1 MNSLRLYAFALIA
14 TLGSCATKHRDGAL
28 HVTIIGSGFHRSDA
42 DQFPLTTPQALLTQ
56 ASATG
61 LVTLDASGQVEPA
74 LAESWIVTGDGAS
87 TIFRLRRVK
96 WANGDDVT
104 ARDAAASLNRAL
116 ATQSHNPLKPLLSAI
131 DSIVPMT
138 GRVVE
143 IRLKVPRPYLLQLL
157 AQPELGIRRGG
168 QGTGPYRAQ
177 IKGISAIHLH
187 GANGEDSQA
196 GTALA
201 DVELSSDTSA
211 RAIARFM
218 LQRVDLVLGG
228 TLADWPLALASGVR
242 SDRLRVDPAQGLFGL
257 AIVGRSPFL
266 ADPDAR
272 AALAMSIDRIAMGR
286 TLRLVGWNA
295 TEALLPMQF
304 DSAHLPALPKWSGM
318 SLAQRQVDAASRI
331 ARWARGGGDVPV
343 VRVSLPPGPG
353 MRVMLARLTT
363 DWGRIGVKV
372 MSVRPGSPDADVR
385 LIDAVAPNS
394 SANWYLTQVSCAGG
408 LVCDSAGDAALEQ
421 SRIAASLN
429 ERATRLAQADTV
441 QAARGSFIALG
452 TPVRWSLVDPA
463 LTGWRENVFATHP
476 LAELRPTAP
485 VN

>member
-1 MNSLRLYAFALIA
+1 MNPVRLYAFALIA
-14 TLGSCATKHRDGAL
+14 SLGSCATEHRDGAL
-28 HVTIIGSGFHRSDA
+28 HVTIVGNGFRRSDA
-42 DQFPLTTPQALLTQ
+42 DQFPLTTPQAVLTQ

-61 LVTLDASGQVEPA
+61 LVALDASGQVEPA

-104 ARDAAASLNRAL
+104 ARDVAASLNRTL
-116 ATQSHNPLKPLLSAI
+116 APQSHNALKPLLSAI
-131 DSIVPMT
+131 DSVVPMT

-218 LQRVDLVLGG
+218 LQRADLVLGG

-304 DSAHLPALPKWSGM
+304 DSAHLPALPDWSGTPF
-318 SLAQRQVDAASRI
+318 AQRQVEAASRV
-331 ARWARGGGDVPV
+331 ARWARGGGVPV

-353 MRVMLARLTT
+353 MRVMLARLTA

-372 MSVRPGSPDADVR
+372 VSVRPGDPDADVR

-394 SANWYLTQVSCAGG
+394 SANWYLTEVSCASG
-408 LVCDSAGDAALEQ
+408 LVCDSAGDAALEN
-421 SRIAASLN
+421 SRTAPSLDG
-429 ERATRLAQADTV
+429 RAVRLAEAD
-441 QAARGSFIALG
+441 AAQVSRGSFIALG
-452 TPVRWSLVDPA
+452 TPVRWSLVDPG